1 MIGKS
6 FRRAKA
12 AEDVKAKGFDGFDL
26 RLGDL
31 MRGERATMGK
41 SLLDVQRELKIK
53 AAYIAAVENAD
64 PSAFDTPGFI
74 AGYVRSYARYLKMDP
89 DWAFETFCRESGFAT
104 AHGMSSKASSAKP
117 IRSEFGAIGS
127 GKDIFSSS
135 ATPFIPAGEA
145 MLSRIEPGAI
155 GSIAVL
161 IALIGGLGY
170 GGWTVLQEVQKV
182 QFAPVDQTPIVVS
195 DLDPLAGATNAMT
208 ETDQPVDTVAAFD
221 APSPEA
227 LDRLYR
233 PQALDVP
240 VLVARDGPI
249 STLSPNRV
257 GIVAPTTVP
266 DAALIAAVGPQ
277 DATTPA
283 IQVNEGPVPEVQ
295 LVAARPAWVRVR
307 AADGS
312 VIFEGIMDAGDKF
325 ALPATEEPATLR
337 VGESGA
343 VYFAVNGTAYGPA
356 GPNGSVTSN
365 LALSAAHLTETYQV
379 ADLSADQGLA
389 AAVSLV
395 AEAVLPAE
403 PAAVPVE

>member
-12 AEDVKAKGFDGFDL
+12 ADDVKSKGFDGFDL
-26 RLGDL
+26 HLGDL

-53 AAYIAAVENAD
+53 ASYIAAIENAD
-64 PSAFDTPGFI
+64 PAAFDTPGFI
-74 AGYVRSYARYLKMDP
+74 AGYVRSYARYLHMDP
-89 DWAFETFCRESGFAT
+89 DWAFDTFCRESGFAT
-104 AHGMSSKASSAKP
+104 AHGMSKEASVAKP
-117 IRSEFGAIGS
+117 ARNDFGLNGA
-127 GKDIFSSS
+127 GKDIFASS
-135 ATPFIPAGEA
+135 ATPFIPAGDA
-145 MLSRIEPGAI
+145 MISRIEPGAV
-155 GSIAVL
+155 GSVAVL
-161 IALIGGLGY
+161 IALIVSLGY
-170 GGWTVLQEVQKV
+170 GGWAVLQEVQKV
-182 QFAPVDQTPIVVS
+182 QFAPVDQTPTVVS
-195 DLDPLAGATNAMT
+195 DLDPLAGASNAI
-208 ETDQPVDTVAAFD
+208 EQTDTLASFE
-221 APSPEA
+221 SPANEA

-249 STLSPNRV
+249 STLGPNYGVRPV
-257 GIVAPTTVP
+257 TV
-266 DAALIAAVGPQ
+266 DSVLAAVL
-277 DATTPA
+277 AETAESTAPA
-283 IQVNEGPVPEVQ
+283 AVQVNEASVPEVQ

-343 VYFAVNGTAYGPA
+343 VYFAINGVHYGPA
-356 GPNGSVTSN
+356 GRAGTVTSN
-365 LALSAAHLTETYQV
+365 LALSSETLVQTYAQ

-389 AAVSLV
+389 DAVSVV
-395 AEAVLPAE
+395 AEVMTS
-403 PAAVPVE
+403 VE